1 MNVRYLTSIHYKKN
15 CFWTSNAHLFWHS
28 SCKDMPPSWWSIIA
42 NYSLP
47 RRLRPKEDALHV
59 FCHRR
64 SQDPGIPKL
73 ADVFCLYV
81 FVLVFCAFLFCY
93 RICTFLF
100 VFWHIFHLRWFQDL
114 GIPKLVVVIPKAA
127 PHKQQLVVTN
137 ISWAT
142 GVFQTKY
149 RSVLNKFKKSQNSY
163 YSVLFGELVPKPVI
177 ISKLSRK
184 RGFEQV
190 PSPETI
196 HIVTVNYNTW
206 EQLGSQIELGVGATV
221 TLADR
226 WLTKLSWF
234 LPSSCWEVH
243 LPSRR

>member
-1 MNVRYLTSIHYKKN
+1 MKVQYLRAIQHKRDYFFDKQCSASYTLLAMICN
-15 CFWTSNAHLFWHS
+15 TLLF
-28 SCKDMPPSWWSIIA
+28 SWWSIIA

-47 RRLRPKEDALHV
+47 RRLRPKGDAWHV

-73 ADVFCLYV
+73 VDVLFVYMYLYLCSLHFVLLSFLYFPSCILTHILLEMVPRSRDSQIGCCLLPEAAPQKQQLVGTNISRVRGVFPTIKHKFCILYFVFVFC
-81 FVLVFCAFLFCY
+81 
-93 RICTFLF
+93 
-100 VFWHIFHLRWFQDL
+100 FHDL

-149 RSVLNKFKKSQNSY
+149 RSVLNKFKKSRNSY

-177 ISKLSRK
+177 IS
-184 RGFEQV
+184 
-190 PSPETI
+190 
-196 HIVTVNYNTW
+196 
-206 EQLGSQIELGVGATV
+206 
-221 TLADR
+221 
-226 WLTKLSWF
+226 
-234 LPSSCWEVH
+234 
-243 LPSRR
+243 

>member
-1 MNVRYLTSIHYKKN
+1 MVPRSRDSQIGCCLLPEAAPHKQQLVGTNISRVRGVFPTIKHKFCILY
-15 CFWTSNAHLFWHS
+15 FVF
-28 SCKDMPPSWWSIIA
+28 
-42 NYSLP
+42 
-47 RRLRPKEDALHV
+47 V
-59 FCHRR
+59 FC
-64 SQDPGIPKL
+64 
-73 ADVFCLYV
+73 
-81 FVLVFCAFLFCY
+81 
-93 RICTFLF
+93 
-100 VFWHIFHLRWFQDL
+100 FHDL

-226 WLTKLSWF
+226 WLTKLS
-234 LPSSCWEVH
+234 
-243 LPSRR
+243 